1 MVLLIVDAQKLIT
14 NERLYKFNEFV
25 VNVENLID
33 TARKNNIE
41 VIYVRHDDGVENEL
55 TKGKNGFEIYEKFKP
70 CNGEKIFDK
79 KVNSAFKE
87 TGLLEYLTNN
97 GEKDII
103 IAGLQTDY
111 CIDATIKCGFE
122 HGFNIIVPEHSNTT
136 VDNKFMSAKQS
147 YEYYNEF
154 IWKNRYAECLSLCET
169 IERMKV

>member
-70 CNGEKIFDK
+70 CNGEKYLIK
-79 KVNSAFKE
+79 K
-87 TGLLEYLTNN
+87 
-97 GEKDII
+97 
-103 IAGLQTDY
+103 
-111 CIDATIKCGFE
+111 
-122 HGFNIIVPEHSNTT
+122 
-136 VDNKFMSAKQS
+136 
-147 YEYYNEF
+147 
-154 IWKNRYAECLSLCET
+154 
-169 IERMKV
+169 

>member
-25 VNVENLID
+25 VNVKNLID

-70 CNGEKIFDK
+70 
-79 KVNSAFKE
+79 
-87 TGLLEYLTNN
+87 NN

-122 HGFNIIVPEHSNTT
+122 HGFNIIVPAYSNTT
-136 VDNKFMSAKQS
+136 VDNFFMSAEQS
-147 YEYYNEF
+147 YKYYNEF
-154 IWKNRYAECLSLCET
+154 IWNERYAKCISLEET
-169 IERMKV
+169 LRKMK

>member
-70 CNGEKIFDK
+70 CNGEK
-79 KVNSAFKE
+79 
-87 TGLLEYLTNN
+87 
-97 GEKDII
+97 
-103 IAGLQTDY
+103 
-111 CIDATIKCGFE
+111 
-122 HGFNIIVPEHSNTT
+122 NI
-136 VDNKFMSAKQS
+136 
-147 YEYYNEF
+147 
-154 IWKNRYAECLSLCET
+154 
-169 IERMKV
+169 

>member
-79 KVNSAFKE
+79 N
-87 TGLLEYLTNN
+87 Y
-97 GEKDII
+97 
-103 IAGLQTDY
+103 DY
-111 CIDATIKCGFE
+111 PFC
-122 HGFNIIVPEHSNTT
+122 
-136 VDNKFMSAKQS
+136 
-147 YEYYNEF
+147 
-154 IWKNRYAECLSLCET
+154 
-169 IERMKV
+169 

>member
-87 TGLLEYLTNN
+87 THLQTYLDSQAI
-97 GEKDII
+97 ERLII
-103 IAGLQTDY
+103 IGMATNY
-111 CIDATIKCGFE
+111 CID
-122 HGFNIIVPEHSNTT
+122 TT
-136 VDNKFMSAKQS
+136 VKVAF
-147 YEYYNEF
+147 EFGYNLAV
-154 IWKNRYAECLSLCET
+154 IKNGTTTFAEREINTAL
-169 IERMKV
+169 